1 MIGRDAPYSGVG
13 DLDARRAL
21 ARRRRRRR
29 LRLGLAWTVA
39 GIVLAGTCFG
49 LAMGGRFGLDYIRAH
64 TRWLDVTQVD
74 VEPTPCVPPWEV
86 VDLAGIMPGDDFLDV
101 DPDSVAA
108 RIVRH
113 PRIGAARVDKS
124 LWRRSVQIQIT
135 EKFPVAIWLE
145 GGLVE
150 VAADGTLLGTP
161 PTREDS
167 RCWPPRTEGA
177 NVTRG
182 LGLPLLTGVDSL
194 LAIGGALRGQAAQQ
208 ALQFL
213 QRLESYGEP
222 GRGWISEVCATEPE
236 GLVAVTL
243 TGVSVKIGDGRLGR
257 RTVEALRTVIE
268 QVRSEGNAVQYLD
281 ARFRNQVVLKGV
293 EGTNGKEGGAPDA

>member
-1 MIGRDAPYSGVG
+1 MIVRDAPYSGFG
-13 DLDARRAL
+13 DQDARRAL

-29 LRLGLAWTVA
+29 LRLGLAWVVV
-39 GIVLAGTCFG
+39 GIVLAGACFG
-49 LAMGGRFGLDYIRAH
+49 LAMGGIFGLDYIRAH

-74 VEPTPCVPPWEV
+74 VDSTPCVPPWEV
-86 VDLAGIMPGDDFLDV
+86 VDFAEVMPGDDFLDV
-101 DPDSVAA
+101 NPDTVAA

-113 PRIGAARVDKS
+113 PRIRAARVEKS
-124 LWRRSVQIQIT
+124 LWRRSVQIRIT
-135 EKFPVAIWLE
+135 EKSPVAIWLE

-150 VAADGTLLGTP
+150 VAADGTLLGAP

-167 RCWPPRTEGA
+167 RSWPPPTDGA
-177 NVTRG
+177 RVTRG

-194 LAIGGALRGQAAQQ
+194 LVSLGTLRAPAAVQ

-213 QRLESYGEP
+213 ERIETYGQP
-222 GRGWISEVCATEPE
+222 GRGWISEVNATEPE
-236 GLVAVTL
+236 SLVAVTL

-268 QVRSEGNAVQYLD
+268 QVRSEGNQVQYLD

-293 EGTNGKEGGAPDA
+293 EGTNGKEGGGPDA

>member
-1 MIGRDAPYSGVG
+1 MIGRDAPYSGFG

-29 LRLGLAWTVA
+29 LRLGLAWVVV
-39 GIVLAGTCFG
+39 GIVLAGACFG
-49 LAMGGRFGLDYIRAH
+49 LAMGGLFGLDYVRAH
-64 TRWLDVTQVD
+64 TSWLDVTQVD
-74 VEPTPCVPPWEV
+74 VDPAPCVPPWEV
-86 VDLAGIMPGDDFLDV
+86 VDLAEVMPGDDFLDV
-101 DPDSVAA
+101 NPDTVAA

-113 PRIGAARVDKS
+113 PRIGTARVEKS
-124 LWRRSVQIQIT
+124 LWRRSVQIQIS
-135 EKFPVAIWLE
+135 EKLPVAVWLE

-167 RCWPPRTEGA
+167 RSWPPRTDSA
-177 NVTRG
+177 RVTRG

-194 LAIGGALRGQAAQQ
+194 LAMGGVLRGQAALQ

-213 QRLESYGEP
+213 QRIETYGQP
-222 GRGWISEVCATEPE
+222 GQGWISEVNATEPE
-236 GLVAVTL
+236 SLVAVTL
-243 TGVSVKIGDGRLGR
+243 TGVSVKIGDGQLGR

-293 EGTNGKEGGAPDA
+293 EGTKGKEGEGPDA

>member
-1 MIGRDAPYSGVG
+1 MTGRDAPYSGFG
-13 DLDARRAL
+13 DQDARRAL

-29 LRLGLAWTVA
+29 IRLGFAWAVA
-39 GIVLAGTCFG
+39 GVVLAGACFG
-49 LAMGGRFGLDYIRAH
+49 LAMGGRFGLGYIRAH

-74 VEPTPCVPPWEV
+74 VDPTPCVPPWEV
-86 VDLAGIMPGDDFLDV
+86 VDLAEVMPGDDFLDV
-101 DPDSVAA
+101 NPDSVAA

-113 PRIGAARVDKS
+113 PRIGAAHVEKS

-135 EKFPVAIWLE
+135 EKPPVAVWLE

-167 RCWPPRTEGA
+167 RSWPPPTDCAR
-177 NVTRG
+177 VTRG

-194 LAIGGALRGQAAQQ
+194 LAIGGNVRGPAALQ

-213 QRLESYGEP
+213 QRIEDYGQP
-222 GRGWISEVCATEPE
+222 GRAWISEVCAAEPE

-293 EGTNGKEGGAPDA
+293 EGTNGKEGGGPDA

>member
-1 MIGRDAPYSGVG
+1 MIVRDAPYSGFG
-13 DLDARRAL
+13 DQDARRAL

-29 LRLGLAWTVA
+29 LRLGLAWAVV
-39 GIVLAGTCFG
+39 GLVLAGACFG
-49 LAMGGRFGLDYIRAH
+49 LAVGGRFGLEYVRAH
-64 TRWLDVTQVD
+64 TRWLEVTQVD
-74 VEPTPCVPPWEV
+74 VDPTPCVPPWEV

-101 DPDSVAA
+101 NPDTVAA

-113 PRIGAARVDKS
+113 PRIGTARVDKN
-124 LWRRSVQIQIT
+124 LWRRSVLIQIS
-135 EKFPVAIWLE
+135 EKLPVAIWLE

-150 VAADGTLLGTP
+150 VAADGTLLGPP

-167 RCWPPRTEGA
+167 RSWPPRSDSA
-177 NVTRG
+177 RLTRG

-194 LAIGGALRGQAAQQ
+194 LATWGTLREPAAVQ

-213 QRLESYGEP
+213 QRIETYGQP
-222 GRGWISEVCATEPE
+222 GQGWISEVHAAEPE
-236 GLVAVTL
+236 SLVAVTL

-257 RTVEALRTVIE
+257 RSVEALRTVIDE
-268 QVRSEGNAVQYLD
+268 VRSEGNAVQYLD

-293 EGTNGKEGGAPDA
+293 ESSNGKEGKGPDA